1 MEIIQHSEEVRA
13 KPRTKPKENT
23 PSLEERFK
31 NIIKRKQSKVMENEE
46 EETYLVVDISKGCSS
61 DEYYRL
67 QGTLEECQAYIK
79 EHENEPNLVIIP

>member
-13 KPRTKPKENT
+13 KPRTKPKEN
-23 PSLEERFK
+23 PRFLEERFK
-31 NIIKRKQSKVMENEE
+31 NIIKRKPMKKEK
-46 EETYLVVDISKGCSS
+46 TYLVVDISKGCSS

-79 EHENEPNLVIIP
+79 EHENKPNLVIIP

>member
-13 KPRTKPKENT
+13 KPRTKPKENI

-31 NIIKRKQSKVMENEE
+31 NIIKRKQSKAMKKEK
-46 EETYLVVDISKGCSS
+46 TYLVVDISKGCSS

-67 QGTLEECQAYIK
+67 QGTLEECQTYIK

>member
-31 NIIKRKQSKVMENEE
+31 NIIKRKPMKKEK
-46 EETYLVVDISKGCSS
+46 TYLVVDISKGCSS

>member
-13 KPRTKPKENT
+13 KPRTKPKEN
-23 PSLEERFK
+23 PCFLEERFK
-31 NIIKRKQSKVMENEE
+31 NIIKRKPMKKEK
-46 EETYLVVDISKGCSS
+46 TYLVVDISKGCSS

>member
-13 KPRTKPKENT
+13 KPRTKNKENP

-31 NIIKRKQSKVMENEE
+31 NIIKRKPMEKGK
-46 EETYLVVDISKGCSS
+46 TYLVVDISKGCSS

>member
-13 KPRTKPKENT
+13 KTRTKPKENA
-23 PSLEERFK
+23 PLLEERFK
-31 NIIKRKQSKVMENEE
+31 NIIKRKQSKAMKKEK
-46 EETYLVVDISKGCSS
+46 TYLVVDISKGCSS

>member
-1 MEIIQHSEEVRA
+1 M
-13 KPRTKPKENT
+13 KKE
-23 PSLEERFK
+23 K
-31 NIIKRKQSKVMENEE
+31 
-46 EETYLVVDISKGCSS
+46 TYLVVDISKGCSS

>member
-13 KPRTKPKENT
+13 KPRTKPKEN
-23 PSLEERFK
+23 PRFFLEERFK
-31 NIIKRKQSKVMENEE
+31 NIIKRKPMKKEK
-46 EETYLVVDISKGCSS
+46 TYLVVDISKGCSS

-79 EHENEPNLVIIP
+79 ERENEPNLVIIP

>member
-13 KPRTKPKENT
+13 KPRTKPKENLRF
-23 PSLEERFK
+23 LEERFK
-31 NIIKRKQSKVMENEE
+31 NIIKRKPMKKEK
-46 EETYLVVDISKGCSS
+46 TYLVVDISKGCSS